1 MLVEEERNSSNLRAL
16 LQVTRDRLETETRR
30 ADAAESRATIA
41 EARVREG
48 TSRAVAAEQAQHRSE
63 LETARAQE
71 ETKRVQMQTET
82 AERELRR
89 VTNELQRLTRQ
100 KEEAEAAA
108 AKARDLARKYQ
119 SALRDYQ
126 AHEEGR
132 QEGIR
137 LALLRRYDDGR
148 EDGWEEGRNEGWDA
162 GREEGFHEG
171 RKAGFEEGH
180 EMGRRE
186 ERRYAGQ
193 LYDRWKEAPSS
204 RHFDEVE
211 AVIPDRS
218 LFSKGG
224 RSEVRVGARR
234 KGPKSLPTLPLS
246 AFSPP
251 NTGVSDNFPLP
262 PSPSTVHP
270 DSVIDASVR
279 DSIPEWK
286 KQTAGSLDG
295 RVSAVV
301 VKASEGDL
309 EGYAYGMPPISPGV
323 SVLAAS
329 IPLDLERGTIP
340 NIPSTKFRIAFTAS
354 FTSTSD
360 AAVATLQA
368 ALKACHVIDIDVQ
381 DSGEEGWEKLEDL
394 LTKATAE
401 ASNTGYI
408 ILSNVL
414 PPPHDLVLPIV
425 KLLTHPTYQ
434 SYQSQIAALSL
445 IPRVYLSYVPPT
457 WNAPT
462 PPTPV
467 PGQEAPTASKEQ
479 KEWKRR
485 IKMYLGPAVEA
496 FGFERIIFGSAP
508 SPISHA
514 PSNASDWYEIA
525 RESFAELGVD
535 QESVDAVFCGNAK
548 RVYATSN

>member
-30 ADAAESRATIA
+30 ADAAENRATIA

-63 LETARAQE
+63 LDTARAQE

-171 RKAGFEEGH
+171 RTAGFEEGR

-186 ERRYAGQ
+186 E
-193 LYDRWKEAPSS
+193 
-204 RHFDEVE
+204 
-211 AVIPDRS
+211 
-218 LFSKGG
+218 
-224 RSEVRVGARR
+224 RR

-270 DSVIDASVR
+270 DSVIDASIR

-286 KQTAGSLDG
+286 KQTVGSLDG

-301 VKASEGDL
+301 VKVSDGGLESLESQASESG
-309 EGYAYGMPPISPGV
+309 IT
-323 SVLAAS
+323 VLAVS
-329 IPLDLERGTIP
+329 IPLDLESGTIP
-340 NIPSTKFRIAFTAS
+340 TIPSTKFRVAFTAS
-354 FTSTSD
+354 FTGTSD

-368 ALKACHVIDIDVQ
+368 ALKAGHVVDIDVQ

-434 SYQSQIAALSL
+434 SYQSHIATLSFF
-445 IPRVYLSYVPPT
+445 PRVYLSYVPPT

-467 PGQEAPTASKEQ
+467 PGEGAPTASKEQ

-508 SPISHA
+508 SLISHA

-535 QESVDAVFCGNAK
+535 QDSVDAVFCGNAK
-548 RVYATSN
+548 RVYATSG

>member
-63 LETARAQE
+63 LDTARAQE

-171 RKAGFEEGH
+171 RKAGFEEGRD
-180 EMGRRE
+180 MGRRE
-186 ERRYAGQ
+186 E
-193 LYDRWKEAPSS
+193 
-204 RHFDEVE
+204 
-211 AVIPDRS
+211 
-218 LFSKGG
+218 
-224 RSEVRVGARR
+224 RR

-279 DSIPEWK
+279 
-286 KQTAGSLDG
+286 AGPLDG

-301 VKASEGDL
+301 VKASEGEL
-309 EGYAYGMPPISPGV
+309 EGLESQASEAGV
-323 SVLAAS
+323 TVLAAS
-329 IPLDLERGTIP
+329 IPLDLESGTIP
-340 NIPSTKFRIAFTAS
+340 AIPSTKFRIAFTAS

-360 AAVATLQA
+360 VAVATLRA
-368 ALKACHVIDIDVQ
+368 VLKAGHIIDIDIQ

-408 ILSNVL
+408 ILSNIL
-414 PPPHDLVLPIV
+414 PPPHDLVLPI
-425 KLLTHPTYQ
+425 
-434 SYQSQIAALSL
+434 SYQSQIATLSL
-445 IPRVYLSYVPPT
+445 IPRVHLSYVPPT

-508 SPISHA
+508 SPISHS

-548 RVYATSN
+548 RVYATSD

>member
-1 MLVEEERNSSNLRAL
+1 MSPVAPVEPPLHPNVTVEDASDEESMMSYLSELRAVNPEKPLPPLFSPLLEPPILHHHDGRPRSPPRSRSSRTRSPTSKTQGSKSKSRERGRRDGRERRPSGADSVLTFMLVEEERNSSNLRAL

-63 LETARAQE
+63 LDTARAQE

-171 RKAGFEEGH
+171 RKAGFEEGRD
-180 EMGRRE
+180 MGRRE

-218 LFSKGG
+218 LFSKG
-224 RSEVRVGARR
+224 RSEVRCARPFLGGDSEHSNIWAEPGA
-234 KGPKSLPTLPLS
+234 
-246 AFSPP
+246 
-251 NTGVSDNFPLP
+251 
-262 PSPSTVHP
+262 
-270 DSVIDASVR
+270 DA
-279 DSIPEWK
+279 
-286 KQTAGSLDG
+286 
-295 RVSAVV
+295 
-301 VKASEGDL
+301 
-309 EGYAYGMPPISPGV
+309 
-323 SVLAAS
+323 
-329 IPLDLERGTIP
+329 
-340 NIPSTKFRIAFTAS
+340 N
-354 FTSTSD
+354 
-360 AAVATLQA
+360 
-368 ALKACHVIDIDVQ
+368 
-381 DSGEEGWEKLEDL
+381 
-394 LTKATAE
+394 
-401 ASNTGYI
+401 
-408 ILSNVL
+408 
-414 PPPHDLVLPIV
+414 
-425 KLLTHPTYQ
+425 
-434 SYQSQIAALSL
+434 
-445 IPRVYLSYVPPT
+445 
-457 WNAPT
+457 
-462 PPTPV
+462 
-467 PGQEAPTASKEQ
+467 
-479 KEWKRR
+479 
-485 IKMYLGPAVEA
+485 LG
-496 FGFERIIFGSAP
+496 
-508 SPISHA
+508 
-514 PSNASDWYEIA
+514 
-525 RESFAELGVD
+525 
-535 QESVDAVFCGNAK
+535 
-548 RVYATSN
+548 

>member
-63 LETARAQE
+63 LDTARAQE

-148 EDGWEEGRNEGWDA
+148 EDGWERGA
-162 GREEGFHEG
+162 TKEGFHEG
-171 RKAGFEEGH
+171 RKAGFEEGRD
-180 EMGRRE
+180 MGRRE

-211 AVIPDRS
+211 ASQERTRTWLPPS
-218 LFSKGG
+218 PG
-224 RSEVRVGARR
+224 VGARR

-279 DSIPEWK
+279 GSIPEWK
-286 KQTAGSLDG
+286 KQTAGPLDG
-295 RVSAVV
+295 R
-301 VKASEGDL
+301 ASEGEL
-309 EGYAYGMPPISPGV
+309 EGLESQASEAGV
-323 SVLAAS
+323 TVLAAS
-329 IPLDLERGTIP
+329 IPLDLESGTIP
-340 NIPSTKFRIAFTAS
+340 AIPSTKFRIAFTAS

-360 AAVATLQA
+360 VAVATLRA
-368 ALKACHVIDIDVQ
+368 VLKAGHIIDIDIQ

-408 ILSNVL
+408 ILSNIL

-434 SYQSQIAALSL
+434 SYQSQIATLSL
-445 IPRVYLSYVPPT
+445 IPRVHLSYVPPT

-485 IKMYLGPAVEA
+485 IKMYCNIR
-496 FGFERIIFGSAP
+496 FRTNYFGSAP
-508 SPISHA
+508 SPISHS

-548 RVYATSN
+548 RVYATSD